1 MARTVEHAVEATGRP
16 DAPPAVDSARGWL
29 VVVAAAIATFT
40 VFGVAYSFGGFFS
53 AMSEDF
59 GTGKGKTTLLFGIAN
74 FVYFTGGIFTGRLSD
89 RIGPR
94 PLLALAGVS
103 LFVGLM
109 TTSFVDHLWLGYL
122 TYGFG
127 VGIAVACAYVPM
139 VSVVGGWF
147 VRRRTAA
154 VGIAVAGIGLGSLTA
169 NYLSPHLIDDH
180 GWRAAYRVYAV
191 AGTLLLVVAL
201 LLAERPPPAT
211 TRAPERATTLR
222 EIASKASFRLL
233 YASMFVMSLGLFIPF
248 VFLPSYAK
256 DQGISASGATTLVGL
271 IGGAS
276 VLGRLVFGAI
286 GGRTS
291 VLGLYQA
298 CLTAM
303 SATMLIWVV
312 AGGSYPALV
321 TFAVVFGV
329 VYGGFI
335 ALAPA
340 VTAQVYG
347 TEGLGMVLGALYT
360 AAGLGGI
367 GLYLA
372 GENIDATGRYGPSIV
387 AALVL
392 SALSAVL
399 LLPLRRYE
407 SPRAG

>member
-1 MARTVEHAVEATGRP
+1 M
-16 DAPPAVDSARGWL
+16 DSGRGWL
-29 VVVAAAIATFT
+29 VVAAATIATFT

-74 FVYFTGGIFTGRLSD
+74 FVYFTGGILTGRLCD

-103 LFVGLM
+103 LFVGLL

-169 NYLSPHLIDDH
+169 NYLSPRLIDDH
-180 GWRAAYRVYAV
+180 GWRATYRVYSV
-191 AGTLLLVVAL
+191 AGTVLLVVAL

-222 EIASKASFRLL
+222 EIASKTELPAPLRLDVRDVARAVHPL
-233 YASMFVMSLGLFIPF
+233 R
-248 VFLPSYAK
+248 LPAQLRPGPRHLLQRRVDAGRADRRGERPRADSP
-256 DQGISASGATTLVGL
+256 SERS
-271 IGGAS
+271 GGAPACS
-276 VLGRLVFGAI
+276 
-286 GGRTS
+286 
-291 VLGLYQA
+291 GLYQA
-298 CLTAM
+298 CLAAM
-303 SATMLIWVV
+303 SATMLLWLV
-312 AGGSYPALV
+312 AGSSYPALLF
-321 TFAVVFGV
+321 FAVVFGV

-360 AAGLGGI
+360 AAAFGGI
-367 GLYLA
+367 GLYIA

-407 SPRAG
+407 APAAG